1 MNFLRQLFSF
11 SASKGT
17 VFVIIS
23 VLLGLAIWFFGPMLH
38 FGQATPLLEVGTRIA
53 TILLMLAL
61 MLFVFL
67 RWPISILGVTAL
79 CLLIWFGTPL
89 VKVGDIA
96 PFGAIWVRVLVIAVI
111 VVAFIAWLIKYYW
124 HTLINNQDFVQK
136 LLTPKDSDERG
147 EQILPVATE
156 LENKFHH
163 TLEQLKQL
171 KVNKTLLQKLLAWN
185 QYRYELPWYM
195 LLGAADSGKTT
206 LALNSGLDFP
216 QNPPI
221 DIDYLENIPATADC
235 DWWLSNSAVFIDP
248 SGKFAQQD
256 ALSGQPLNEW
266 KTLLGLLRE
275 HRPRTPVNGV
285 LLTLSIQDLIEMDEE
300 ALRKHAAR
308 LRLRMDEMRK
318 KMEIL
323 FPVYVL
329 VTKTDIM
336 RGFDE
341 YFAELSKQGKEQVW
355 GFTLAHQAQGKIN
368 VDQMK
373 ADILNQFDLL
383 AQQLEHNLKERLNN
397 ETGTERSAKLY
408 AFTDEFRSLEQKLSI
423 FTSQLLV
430 ESKFDDTQQTT
441 MLRGVYFTSSVQTA
455 LKDILAN
462 RQTLVERLKN
472 RFSRSLVPVSDERSD
487 WDSVRLP
494 VAAATE
500 PIFNSVNEPSD
511 TDGTLTL
518 TESESA
524 DASSTAIVKKGVDNA
539 IATPKPRYRLHS
551 AQSYFTHHLFAQLIL
566 AEAHLVRPN
575 LRWEYQNRL
584 KKIFGNTA
592 LGIGFVGLVAGMMGS
607 AYNNKDY
614 LKAVADKT
622 RALEQKVDQYQSN
635 PSPELIP
642 AILDAS
648 ETLPR
653 YSSLKLDDPSWD
665 YRWGLYTGRDIKNA
679 SEHTYHQLQDSLL
692 LPYINQRLETT
703 MVDGLRDKNSDKAYN
718 ALRIY
723 LLLHDPKRYT
733 QENNA
738 VDVRNWVHQDV
749 DSHDV
754 GADFAGNAAV
764 GSHIKAMFDGKRVI
778 QIESRVNSDLVNQ
791 VRLFLNSAPPTQ
803 RLYERAKSSMLQDAP
818 SDISLQSILGDKA
831 VQLFS
836 LKDGK
841 TIDKGVSGIYTV
853 EGYKRYFGIKLLEF
867 VKRAQ
872 KDDAWVMGQSETD
885 TLSGAQET
893 AEALAEQFN
902 SPQMR
907 DIRKLYLTEYAR
919 AWQDFVNNIQLAPD
933 TSGGMSGFAY
943 EINTAK
949 ALVSAD
955 SPLSKLLRTIVKET
969 SPTAITPPQQNAG
982 TGAVDSKVTELQ
994 TSANELQKNAQAL
1007 GRITGLNDLKL
1018 ERELIEAPFAG
1029 LREIVTGSP
1038 YAAGD
1043 PAAQMLGMNSGSPLG
1058 KLSLD
1063 NANAL
1068 IGEYYNALVTIDNAA
1083 RTGAMPASVDT
1094 FAKLKLEAD
1103 KYPAPVSNILAT
1115 LGQGGQRKLTL
1126 LIGESLNRQF
1136 QEQVGQ
1142 YCWQTMAGRY
1152 PFDRN
1157 SMSEVLPDDFA
1168 NLFGPNG
1175 LYNQF
1180 FQKNLANIVDA
1191 NVRPWRYKLQADG
1204 TPLMGPP
1211 LESFEQASQIR
1222 QQFFGAGGMDGGAG
1236 TRMSLRMN
1244 VAVTTMD
1251 PDIAQLMINMDG
1263 QGQRYAHGPVVPM
1276 SFVWPGARGGTAA
1289 EILAESLTGGNLPT
1303 IGANGPW
1310 ALFRLID
1317 KAKVRNEVSA
1327 NRLSVS
1333 YELGGR
1339 GVMLEFST
1347 QGSANPLTSNIL
1359 QTFNCPKGQA
1369 LTLPTVTLPAKPTN
1383 ITPAGQLP
1391 INPRTG
1397 KPLTVS
1403 P

>member
-1 MNFLRQLFSF
+1 MNFFRQLFSF
-11 SASKGT
+11 SASKGAI
-17 VFVIIS
+17 FVIVS
-23 VLLGLAIWFFGPMLH
+23 VLLSLAIWFFGPMLH
-38 FGQATPLLEVGTRIA
+38 FGQATPLLEVGTRVA

-79 CLLIWFGTPL
+79 CLLIWFGSPL
-89 VKVGDIA
+89 VKIGEAI
-96 PFGAIWVRVLVIAVI
+96 PFEAVWIRVLVIVVI
-111 VVAFIAWLIKYYW
+111 VVVFVALLVKYYW
-124 HTLINNQDFVQK
+124 NTLIQNQEFVQK
-136 LLTPKDSDERG
+136 LLAPKESDEG
-147 EQILPVATE
+147 EEQILPVATE

-163 TLEQLKQL
+163 TLEQLKEL
-171 KVNKTLLQKLLAWN
+171 KVNKTLLHKLLAWN

-195 LLGAADSGKTT
+195 FLGAIDSGKTT

-221 DIDYLENIPATADC
+221 DIDYLENISATTDC
-235 DWWLSNSAVFIDP
+235 DWWLSNSAVLIDP
-248 SGKFAQQD
+248 SGKFAAQD
-256 ALSGQPLNEW
+256 TLSEQPLNEW
-266 KTLLGLLRE
+266 KTLLGLLHE
-275 HRPRTPVNGV
+275 HRPRTPINGV
-285 LLTLSIQDLIEMDEE
+285 LLTLNIQDLIEMDAET
-300 ALRKHAAR
+300 LRKHAAR

-323 FPVYVL
+323 FPVYLL

-336 RGFDE
+336 RGFNE
-341 YFAELSKQGKEQVW
+341 YFDDLSKQGKEQVW
-355 GFTLAHQAQGKIN
+355 GFTLPHQTQGKIN
-368 VDQMK
+368 VEQVK
-373 ADILNQFDLL
+373 ADILNQFGLL
-383 AQQLEHNLKERLNN
+383 SQQLEHNLNERLNN
-397 ETGTERSAKLY
+397 ETNTERNAKLY

-430 ESKFDDTQQTT
+430 ESKFDDTQQMT

-462 RQTLVERLKN
+462 RQTLIERLKN
-472 RFSRSLVPVSDERSD
+472 RFSRSLVPVSDERDD
-487 WDSVRLP
+487 WDNVRLP
-494 VAAATE
+494 VASAAE
-500 PIFNSVNEPSD
+500 PTFNSVDEQPD
-511 TDGTLTL
+511 TDETRALA
-518 TESESA
+518 EVDS
-524 DASSTAIVKKGVDNA
+524 SSTAIIKKETDGA
-539 IATPKPRYRLHS
+539 IAMPKPRYRLHS
-551 AQSYFTHHLFAQLIL
+551 AESYFTRNLFAQLIL
-566 AEAHLVRPN
+566 AETHLVRPN

-592 LGIGFVGLVAGMMGS
+592 LGLGFVGLVAGMLGS
-607 AYNNKDY
+607 AYNNKGY
-614 LKAVADKT
+614 LKAVAEKT
-622 RALEQKVDQYQSN
+622 TALEQKVDQYQSN
-635 PSPELIP
+635 PSSELIP

-653 YSSLKLDDPSWD
+653 YSTLKLDDPSWD
-665 YRWGLYTGRDIKNA
+665 YRWGLYTGTDIKNV

-692 LPYINQRLETT
+692 LPYINQRLETS

-723 LLLHDPKRYT
+723 LLLHDAKRYT
-733 QENNA
+733 QDNNA
-738 VDVRNWVHQDV
+738 TDVRNWVHQDV
-749 DSHDV
+749 DNHDV
-754 GADFAGNAAV
+754 GVDFAGNSAV

-778 QIESRVNSDLVNQ
+778 QVESRVNSDLVNQ
-791 VRLFLNSAPPTQ
+791 VRLFLNSSPPTQ
-803 RLYERAKSSMLQDAP
+803 RLYERAKGSMLQDAP

-831 VQLFS
+831 VQLFA

-867 VKRAQ
+867 IKRAQ
-872 KDDAWVMGQSETD
+872 KDDAWVMGQTESD
-885 TLSGAQET
+885 ALANVQES

-907 DIRKLYLTEYAR
+907 EIRKLYLTEYAR

-933 TSGGMSGFAY
+933 TSGGMNGFVY

-969 SPTAITPPQQNAG
+969 SPTAISPVPQNAG
-982 TGAVDSKVTELQ
+982 TSAVDSKVTELQ

-1007 GRITGLNDLKL
+1007 GRISGLNDLKL

-1043 PAAQMLGMNSGSPLG
+1043 PAAQLLGTNTSSPLG

-1103 KYPAPVSNILAT
+1103 KYPAPLSNILAT

-1126 LIGESLNRQF
+1126 LIGEALNRQF

-1142 YCWQTMAGRY
+1142 FCWQTMAGRY

-1157 SMSEVLPDDFA
+1157 SMNEVLPDDFA

-1180 FQKNLANIVDA
+1180 FQKNLASIVDA

-1204 TPLMGPP
+1204 SPMMGPP
-1211 LESFEQASQIR
+1211 LDSFEQAAQIR
-1222 QQFFGAGGMDGGAG
+1222 QQFFGAGGMDSGGAN

-1276 SFVWPGARGGTAA
+1276 SFVWPGTRGGTAA
-1289 EILAESLTGGNLPT
+1289 EILAESLTGGNLPAV
-1303 IGANGPW
+1303 GANGAW

-1317 KAKVRNEVSA
+1317 KAKVKNEVSA

-1359 QTFNCPKGQA
+1359 QTFNCPRGQA
-1369 LTLPTVTLPAKPTN
+1369 LSMPAATLPNTPVN
-1383 ITPAGQLP
+1383 ITPAGQVP